1 MATRRGTARAERL
14 DGSAAADTLLGL
26 AGNDKLF
33 GLAGND
39 VLDGGLGADLM
50 SGGRGNDSY
59 RVDHAGDRVVEK
71 RGEGTDTVRASV
83 SHTLAAEVENLILL
97 GSAALSA
104 TGNAGANQLTGNSA
118 RNLLTGG
125 AGNDVLNGGGG
136 IDTLRGGTGNDTY
149 IVNVGAVRITE
160 AAGAGIDLVKS
171 SVSYTLPANV
181 EKLIVTGNLFV
192 HAIGNALDNIMIG
205 SAASNVLDGKG
216 GDDVLD
222 GRAGND
228 TLKGGEGNDIFY
240 VDADGDSVIEGVD
253 EGHDTVRTALDGYVL
268 PANVEDLELSG
279 AQNLA
284 ATGNELANHISGN
297 AGANHLAGGDGGDTL
312 DGAAGADLME
322 GGPGND
328 VYFVDHAGDVID
340 EAAAVTLLRFNF
352 QNVAGD
358 TFANPGTALKVD
370 AISDVGAWTTQD
382 AGTLLPDGLKGF
394 DLEPNRGLALGAT
407 GFDDGDPLSSA
418 DDGNALLF
426 SFTVAAGQRIDI
438 TGFSFA
444 EQSSNGA
451 RGNGPSLWQLHIN
464 GELVASGSATLG
476 NPGGQHAGAIELD
489 ALLGLTGAVT
499 VSVSASGTDAANGS
513 WRIDDFILT
522 GTVGGGGIDVVNSS
536 VDITLSSGVEQLVLT
551 GSAALR
557 GTGNEFANDITGNGA
572 ANLLDGAGGADR
584 VNGGAGDDVIV
595 YDALDTLLDGGTGT
609 DTLRVDGSGVTLD
622 LTLVDD
628 ARLLDF
634 DHLDITGSGANALI
648 LALSDVLA
656 IGADHATLRISG
668 DAGDSITSSGQGWM
682 ANGDG
687 VQTIDGEQYQ
697 SYSAASVHLLVDLE
711 LSASLS

>member
-160 AAGAGIDLVKS
+160 AAGAGVDLVKS

-181 EKLIVTGNLFV
+181 EKLMVTGNLFV
-192 HAIGNALDNIMIG
+192 HAIGNALDNIMTG

-228 TLKGGEGNDIFY
+228 TLKGGEGDDTFY
-240 VDADGDSVIEGVD
+240 VDAHGDSVVEGVD

-279 AQNLA
+279 VRNLA

-297 AGANHLAGGDGGDTL
+297 AGANHLAGGDGDDTL
-312 DGAAGADLME
+312 DGGAGADLMQ

-370 AISDVGAWTTQD
+370 AISEVGAWTTRD

-407 GFDDGDPLSSA
+407 GFDDG
-418 DDGNALLF
+418 NAFLL
-426 SFTVAAGQRIDI
+426 SFTIAPGQRIDI
-438 TGFSFA
+438 TGFSFN
-444 EQSSNGA
+444 EQSSNG
-451 RGNGPSLWQLHIN
+451 GQGDGPDHWSVQIN
-464 GELVASGSATLG
+464 GVAVAAGNATLG
-476 NPGGQHAGAIELD
+476 NPGGHHSGEVELTS
-489 ALLGLTGAVT
+489 LVGLTGTIDV
-499 VSVSASGTDAANGS
+499 VVSATGASAAS
-513 WRIDDFILT
+513 ARWRIDDFILT
-522 GTVGGGGIDVVNSS
+522 GTVGGGGTDVVNSS
-536 VDITLSSGVEQLVLT
+536 ADITLSSGVEHLVLT

-584 VNGGAGDDVIV
+584 VNGGVGDDIIV
-595 YDALDTLLDGGTGT
+595 YDALDTLLAGGAGA

-622 LTLVDD
+622 LSLVED

-634 DHLDITGSGANALI
+634 DHLDITGSGANSVI
-648 LALSDVLA
+648 LALGDVLA
-656 IGADHATLRISG
+656 IGADNATLRISG
-668 DAGDSITSSGQGWM
+668 DAGDSITSSGQGWV
-682 ANGDG
+682 ADGDG

-697 SYSAASVHLLVDLE
+697 SYSAASVHLLVDIE